1 MGFSGN
7 LGGTAGMPVPIGTG
21 MLIFFQEVEKRMKK
35 LLLGLIR
42 LALGTA
48 WALARLLAIVW
59 AVEFVAAFC
68 KRRESI

>member
-1 MGFSGN
+1 
-7 LGGTAGMPVPIGTG
+7 
-21 MLIFFQEVEKRMKK
+21 MKK

-42 LALGTA
+42 LAFGTA